1 MFSFIFPFYAK
12 STVSMLLS
20 ESSLF
25 FQNTFKCA
33 SSRDGLIPVGSP
45 FEGNFKK
52 ARDVFKYPLD
62 VVLRNMI

>member
-1 MFSFIFPFYAK
+1 
-12 STVSMLLS
+12 MLLS

-25 FQNTFKCA
+25 FQNIFKCA

-52 ARDVFKYPLD
+52 ALDVFKYPLD